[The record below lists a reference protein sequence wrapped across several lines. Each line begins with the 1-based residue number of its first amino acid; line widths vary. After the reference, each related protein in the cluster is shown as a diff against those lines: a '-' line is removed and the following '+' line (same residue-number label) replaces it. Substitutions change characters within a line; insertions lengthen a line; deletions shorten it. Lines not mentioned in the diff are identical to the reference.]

1 MFDTS
6 QFTERRAAQGWRREL
21 VVATIGK
28 SGLGNRRLP
37 ARARIGRFLETWLGA
52 PLNLLELVLQWVLVK
67 PTRWTMRHL
76 DGLSYKLE
84 GTLLRKI
91 VSNTLFPFT
100 LILSLVVGF
109 KLVEN
114 GINSLTLMGFVL
126 LPIIYGL
133 YCAPFERLM
142 PYSRN
147 WLEGG
152 NDTAVDIIMYFSG
165 AFWSGISKLV
175 VSALFIVGM
184 VEALE
189 PYGHDLWPTH
199 WNPVVQVVL
208 FILIKDFFRY
218 WFHRALHEVPVLWRI
233 HAAHHSVER
242 LYWLNGI
249 RAHPLEIFSQAIFY
263 AIPLALVQP
272 SAEIALVAVIL
283 QLSIGIFQHSNIDL
297 NLGWW
302 EYIFSIG
309 DNHRYHHYPDKGVGD
324 SNYGG
329 EFIVWDILFGT
340 FHNPRDERPHDRIGI
355 GTAPE
360 YPMTVAGLYLAPFL
374 PNQKVFGPRFEEVN
388 DGEAVASTADHPA
401 LRPAE

>member
-1 MFDTS
+1 MPTMDS
-6 QFTERRAAQGWRREL
+6 S
-21 VVATIGK
+21 K
-28 SGLGNRRLP
+28 SSNRKLP
-37 ARARIGRFLETWLGA
+37 ERARIGRFLETWIGG
-52 PLNLLELVLQWVLVK
+52 PINGLEFVLQWVMVK
-67 PTRWTMRHL
+67 PLRWFWRHL
-76 DGLSYKLE
+76 DSWSYKLE
-84 GTLLRKI
+84 GTLLRQI
-91 VSNTLFPFT
+91 LSHTIFPFT
-100 LILSLVVGF
+100 LILSVFVGL

-114 GINSLTLMGFVL
+114 GITSLTLLGFVL

-133 YCAPFERLM
+133 YCAPLERLM
-142 PYSRN
+142 PYSRK

-152 NDTAVDIIMYFSG
+152 NDSAVDIIMYFSG
-165 AFWSGISKLV
+165 AFWSGISGLI

-189 PYGHDLWPTH
+189 PYGHDLWPDQ
-199 WNPVVQVVL
+199 WNPVLQVAM

-218 WFHRALHEVPVLWRI
+218 WFHRALHEIPALWRI

-249 RAHPLEIFSQAIFY
+249 RAHPLEIISQAIFY

-272 SAEIALVAVIL
+272 TAEIALVAIIL

-309 DNHRYHHYPDKGVGD
+309 DNHRYHHYPDKGIGD

-329 EFIVWDILFGT
+329 ELIIYDILFGT
-340 FHNPRDERPHDRIGI
+340 FHNPRNERPHDNIGI
-355 GTAPE
+355 GTAPD
-360 YPMTVAGLYLAPFL
+360 YPLTVAGLYIAPFL
-374 PNQKVFGPRFEEVN
+374 PNQKTVFARDEEAESAASTDGPR
-388 DGEAVASTADHPA
+388 
-401 LRPAE
+401 LQPAE

>member
-1 MFDTS
+1 MQT
-6 QFTERRAAQGWRREL
+6 TEN
-21 VVATIGK
+21 
-28 SGLGNRRLP
+28 SNRKLP
-37 ARARIGRFLETWLGA
+37 ERARVGRFLETWLGA
-52 PLNLLELVLQWVLVK
+52 PINALEFILQWVMVK
-67 PTRWTMRHL
+67 PLRWFWRHL
-76 DGLSYKLE
+76 DSWSYKLE
-84 GTLLRKI
+84 GTLLRQI
-91 VSNTLFPFT
+91 LSHTIFPVT
-100 LILSLVVGF
+100 LILSVFIGL

-114 GINSLTLMGFVL
+114 GITSLTLLGFVL

-133 YCAPFERLM
+133 YCAPLERLM
-142 PYSRN
+142 PYSRK

-152 NDTAVDIIMYFSG
+152 NDSAVDIIMYFSG
-165 AFWSGISKLV
+165 AFWSGISGLI

-189 PYGHDLWPTH
+189 PYGHDLWPDH
-199 WNPVVQVVL
+199 WNPVLQVAV

-218 WFHRALHEVPVLWRI
+218 WFHRALHEIPALWRI

-249 RAHPLEIFSQAIFY
+249 RAHPLEIISQAIFY

-272 SAEIALVAVIL
+272 TAEIALVAVIL

-297 NLGWW
+297 SLGWW

-309 DNHRYHHYPDKGVGD
+309 DNHRYHHYPDKGIGD

-329 EFIVWDILFGT
+329 ELIIYDILFGT
-340 FHNPRDERPHDRIGI
+340 FHNPRDERPHDNIGI

-360 YPMTVAGLYLAPFL
+360 YPLTVAGLYIAPFL
-374 PNQKVFGPRFEEVN
+374 PNQKTVFASEGDETEETL
-388 DGEAVASTADHPA
+388 STASPH
-401 LRPAE
+401 LQPAE

>member
-1 MFDTS
+1 MATTDTQNS
-6 QFTERRAAQGWRREL
+6 
-21 VVATIGK
+21 
-28 SGLGNRRLP
+28 GNRRMP
-37 ARARIGRFLETWLGA
+37 EQARIARFLETWLGA
-52 PLNLLELVLQWVLVK
+52 PLHALEFVLQWILVK
-67 PTRWTMRHL
+67 PTRWFWRHL
-76 DGLSYKLE
+76 DSWSYKLE

-91 VSNTLFPFT
+91 LSSTLFPFT
-100 LILSLVVGF
+100 LVLSVFVGL

-114 GINSLTLMGFVL
+114 GITSLTLVGFVL

-142 PYSRN
+142 PYSRK

-165 AFWSGISKLV
+165 AFWSGISGLI
-175 VSALFIVGM
+175 VSALFIIGM

-189 PYGHDLWPTH
+189 PYGHNLWPDH
-199 WNPVVQVVL
+199 WNPVIQVAL

-218 WFHRALHEVPVLWRI
+218 WFHRALHEIPALWRI

-249 RAHPLEIFSQAIFY
+249 RAHPLEILSQAIFY

-309 DNHRYHHYPDKGVGD
+309 DNHRYHHYPDKGIGD

-329 EFIVWDILFGT
+329 ELIIYDILFGT
-340 FHNPRDERPHDRIGI
+340 FHNPRDERPHDNIGI
-355 GTAPE
+355 GTAPD
-360 YPMTVAGLYLAPFL
+360 YPMTVAGLYIAPFL
-374 PNQKVFGPRFEEVN
+374 PNQKDVFRVEDNSDEE
-388 DGEAVASTADHPA
+388 DTAAPGAST
-401 LRPAE
+401 LQPAE

>member
-1 MFDTS
+1 MARS
-6 QFTERRAAQGWRREL
+6 
-21 VVATIGK
+21 GK
-28 SGLGNRRLP
+28 AGLSNRKLP
-37 ARARIGRFLETWLGA
+37 ARARIGHFLEIWLGA
-52 PLNLLELVLQWVLVK
+52 PLNLLELILQWILVK
-67 PTRWTMRHL
+67 PTRWMMRHL

-91 VSNTLFPFT
+91 ISNTLFPFT
-100 LILSLVVGF
+100 LILSLFVGF
-109 KLVEN
+109 QLVDN
-114 GINSLTLMGFVL
+114 GITSLTILGFVL
-126 LPIIYGL
+126 LPIIFGL

-152 NDTAVDIIMYFSG
+152 NDTAVDFIMYFSG
-165 AFWSGISKLV
+165 AFWSGISKLI

-189 PYGHDLWPTH
+189 PYGHGLWPTH
-199 WNPVVQVVL
+199 WNPIVQVFL

-218 WFHRALHEVPVLWRI
+218 WFHRALHEVPTLWRI

-249 RAHPLEIFSQAIFY
+249 RAHPLEILSQTIFY

-272 SAEIALVAVIL
+272 TAEIALVAVIL

-329 EFIVWDILFGT
+329 ELIVWDILFGT

-355 GTAPE
+355 GTAPD

-374 PNQKVFGPRFEEVN
+374 PDQKVFGRAIEAAAGDDSSPLEV
-388 DGEAVASTADHPA
+388 DPSA

>member
-1 MFDTS
+1 MAGFDGIRS
-6 QFTERRAAQGWRREL
+6 
-21 VVATIGK
+21 
-28 SGLGNRRLP
+28 GNRKMPRQ
-37 ARARIGRFLETWLGA
+37 ARIARFIETWLGA
-52 PLNLLELVLQWVLVK
+52 PLALLEVILQWILVK
-67 PTRWTMRHL
+67 PTRWMMRHL
-76 DGLSYKLE
+76 DRLSYKLE
-84 GTLLRKI
+84 GTLLRQI
-91 VSNTLFPFT
+91 LSNTLFPFT
-100 LILSLVVGF
+100 ILLSLFIGF

-114 GINSLTLMGFVL
+114 GITSLTVIGFVL

-142 PYSRN
+142 PYSRK

-165 AFWSGISKLV
+165 AFWSGISKLI

-199 WNPVVQVVL
+199 WNPIVQVFL

-218 WFHRALHEVPVLWRI
+218 WFHRALHEIPALWRI

-249 RAHPLEIFSQAIFY
+249 RAHPLEIVSQAIWY

-272 SAEIALVAVIL
+272 TAEIALVAVIL

-340 FHNPRDERPHDRIGI
+340 FHNPRDERPHDNIGI
-355 GTAPE
+355 GTAPD

-374 PNQKVFGPRFEEVN
+374 PNQRTVFREDENADPETSADEPR
-388 DGEAVASTADHPA
+388 
-401 LRPAE
+401 LQPAE

>member
-1 MFDTS
+1 MAATDTQNS
-6 QFTERRAAQGWRREL
+6 
-21 VVATIGK
+21 
-28 SGLGNRRLP
+28 GNRRMP
-37 ARARIGRFLETWLGA
+37 KQARIAHFLETWLGA
-52 PLNLLELVLQWVLVK
+52 PLHALEFVLQWILVK
-67 PTRWTMRHL
+67 PTRWFWRHL
-76 DGLSYKLE
+76 DSWSYKLE

-91 VSNTLFPFT
+91 LSNTLFPFT
-100 LILSLVVGF
+100 LVLSVFVGL

-114 GINSLTLMGFVL
+114 GITSLTLVGFVL

-142 PYSRN
+142 PYSRK

-165 AFWSGISKLV
+165 AFWSGISGLI
-175 VSALFIVGM
+175 VSALFIIGM

-189 PYGHDLWPTH
+189 PYGHNLWPDH
-199 WNPVVQVVL
+199 WNPVIQVAL

-218 WFHRALHEVPVLWRI
+218 WFHRALHEIPALWRI

-249 RAHPLEIFSQAIFY
+249 RAHPLEILSQAIFY

-309 DNHRYHHYPDKGVGD
+309 DNHRYHHYPDKGIGD

-329 EFIVWDILFGT
+329 ELIIYDILFGT
-340 FHNPRDERPHDRIGI
+340 FHNPRNERPHDNIGI
-355 GTAPE
+355 GTAPD
-360 YPMTVAGLYLAPFL
+360 YPMTVAGLYIAPFL
-374 PNQKVFGPRFEEVN
+374 PNQKDVFRVEEDGPETDESQRSG
-388 DGEAVASTADHPA
+388 DGPS
-401 LRPAE
+401 LQPAE

>member
-1 MFDTS
+1 M
-6 QFTERRAAQGWRREL
+6 A
-21 VVATIGK
+21 
-28 SGLGNRRLP
+28 GLENMGQSNRKMP
-37 ARARIGRFLETWLGA
+37 ARARMARFMETWLGA
-52 PLNLLELVLQWVLVK
+52 PLNLLEFTLHWVLVQ
-67 PTRWTMRHL
+67 PTRWIMRHL

-91 VSNTLFPFT
+91 ISNTLLPFT
-100 LILSLVVGF
+100 LILSLWVGF

-114 GINSLTLMGFVL
+114 GITSFTLLGFVL
-126 LPIIYGL
+126 LPIVFGL

-165 AFWSGISKLV
+165 AFWSGISKLIV
-175 VSALFIVGM
+175 GALFIVGM
-184 VEALE
+184 VEFLE
-189 PYGHDLWPTH
+189 PYGHDYWPTH
-199 WNPVVQVVL
+199 WNPVVQVFL

-218 WFHRALHEVPVLWRI
+218 WFHRALHEVPFLWRI

-249 RAHPLEIFSQAIFY
+249 RAHPLEIISQAIFY

-272 SAEIALVAVIL
+272 TAEIALVAIIL

-340 FHNPRDERPHDRIGI
+340 FHKVKGERPHDRIGI

-374 PNQKVFGPRFEEVN
+374 PNQKTVFAPSADE
-388 DGEAVASTADHPA
+388 TAEDAIEPAAGQPALHPA
-401 LRPAE
+401 E

>member
-1 MFDTS
+1 MDR
-6 QFTERRAAQGWRREL
+6 TE
-21 VVATIGK
+21 K
-28 SGLGNRRLP
+28 SLSGNRRMP
-37 ARARIGRFLETWLGA
+37 ARARIARFLELTLGA
-52 PLNLLELVLQWVLVK
+52 PLTLLEVFLNWVLVK
-67 PTRWTMRHL
+67 PTRWMMQHL
-76 DGLSYKLE
+76 DRWSYKLE
-84 GTLLRKI
+84 GTWLREVLSHTLL
-91 VSNTLFPFT
+91 PFT
-100 LILSLVVGF
+100 LVMSLWIGF

-114 GINSLTLMGFVL
+114 GITSLTLLGFVL

-184 VEALE
+184 VEWLE

-199 WNPVVQVVL
+199 WNPIVQVFL

-218 WFHRALHEVPVLWRI
+218 WFHRALHENPFLWRM

-249 RAHPLEIFSQAIFY
+249 RAHPLEIISQAIFY

-272 SAEIALVAVIL
+272 TADIALVAVIM

-297 NLGWW
+297 KLGYW

-329 EFIVWDILFGT
+329 EFIVWDIVFGT

-355 GTAPE
+355 GTAPN
-360 YPMTVAGLYLAPFL
+360 YPMTVAGLLLAPFL
-374 PNQKVFGPRFEEVN
+374 PSQKVFGPTDTESDPTES
-388 DGEAVASTADHPA
+388 E
-401 LRPAE
+401 PAETKALYPAE

>member
-1 MFDTS
+1 M
-6 QFTERRAAQGWRREL
+6 AATGTQN
-21 VVATIGK
+21 
-28 SGLGNRRLP
+28 SGNRRMP
-37 ARARIGRFLETWLGA
+37 KQARIARFLETWLGA
-52 PLNLLELVLQWVLVK
+52 PLHCLEFVLQWILVK
-67 PTRWTMRHL
+67 PTRWFWRHL
-76 DGLSYKLE
+76 DSWSYKLE

-91 VSNTLFPFT
+91 LSNTLFPFT
-100 LILSLVVGF
+100 LVLSVFVGL

-114 GINSLTLMGFVL
+114 GITSLTLVGFVL

-142 PYSRN
+142 PYSRK

-165 AFWSGISKLV
+165 AFWSGISGLI
-175 VSALFIVGM
+175 VSALFIIGM

-189 PYGHDLWPTH
+189 PYGHNLWPDH
-199 WNPVVQVVL
+199 WNPVIQVAL

-218 WFHRALHEVPVLWRI
+218 WFHRALHEIPALWRI

-249 RAHPLEIFSQAIFY
+249 RAHPLEILSQAIFY

-309 DNHRYHHYPDKGVGD
+309 DNHRYHHYPDKGIGD

-329 EFIVWDILFGT
+329 ELIIYDILFGT
-340 FHNPRDERPHDRIGI
+340 FHNPRDERPHDNIGI
-355 GTAPE
+355 GTAPD
-360 YPMTVAGLYLAPFL
+360 YPMTVAGLYIAPFL
-374 PNQKVFGPRFEEVN
+374 PNQKDVFRVEDDSDEE
-388 DGEAVASTADHPA
+388 DTAAPGAST
-401 LRPAE
+401 LQPAE

>member
-1 MFDTS
+1 M
-6 QFTERRAAQGWRREL
+6 AQSNL
-21 VVATIGK
+21 QQA
-28 SGLGNRRLP
+28 GNRHIP
-37 ARARIGRFLETWLGA
+37 KRARIARGIETWLGA
-52 PLNLLELVLQWVLVK
+52 PFLALEFILNWVLVK
-67 PTRWTMRHL
+67 PTRWFWQRL

-84 GTLLRKI
+84 GTFLRK
-91 VSNTLFPFT
+91 VLSHTVFPFT
-100 LILSLVVGF
+100 IALSLFLGF
-109 KLVEN
+109 KLIEN
-114 GINSLTLMGFVL
+114 GITSLTIVGFAL
-126 LPIIYGL
+126 IPIIFGL
-133 YCAPFERLM
+133 YCAPLERLM
-142 PYSRN
+142 PYSRK

-152 NDTAVDIIMYFSG
+152 NDTAVDTIMYISG
-165 AFWSGISKLV
+165 AFWSGISGLI

-189 PYGHDLWPTH
+189 PYGHDLWPNH
-199 WNPVVQVVL
+199 WNPIVQVFL

-218 WFHRALHEVPVLWRI
+218 WFHRALHEIPFLWRI

-249 RAHPLEIFSQAIFY
+249 RAHPLEIVSQALWY

-297 NLGWW
+297 ELGWW

-309 DNHRYHHYPDKGVGD
+309 DNHRYHHYPDKGIGD

-340 FHNPRDERPHDRIGI
+340 FHNPRDERPHDNIGI

-360 YPMTVAGLYLAPFL
+360 YPMTVAGLYIAPFM
-374 PNQKVFGPRFEEVN
+374 PNQKDVFRVEPESDPDSRPRS
-388 DGEAVASTADHPA
+388 ASS
-401 LRPAE
+401 LQPAE

>member
-1 MFDTS
+1 MS
-6 QFTERRAAQGWRREL
+6 NNQNL
-21 VVATIGK
+21 
-28 SGLGNRRLP
+28 SGNRKIP
-37 ARARIGRFLETWLGA
+37 THAKFARFLETWLGA
-52 PLNLLELVLQWVLVK
+52 PLTLLEVFLQWVLVK
-67 PTRWTMRHL
+67 PTRWMWRHL
-76 DGLSYKLE
+76 DHWSYKLE

-91 VSNTLFPFT
+91 LSNTLFPFT
-100 LILSLVVGF
+100 LILSCWIGM

-114 GINSLTLMGFVL
+114 GVTSLTLVGFVL
-126 LPIIYGL
+126 LPILYGL

-165 AFWSGISKLV
+165 AFWSGISKLI
-175 VSALFIVGM
+175 VSALFIVGT
-184 VEALE
+184 VEMLE
-189 PYGHDLWPTH
+189 PYGHDLWPDQWH
-199 WNPVVQVVL
+199 PIIQVTL

-218 WFHRALHEVPVLWRI
+218 WFHRALHEVPFLWRI

-249 RAHPLEIFSQAIFY
+249 RAHPLEIIGQAIFY

-272 SAEIALVAVIL
+272 SAEIAMIAVIL

-309 DNHRYHHYPDKGVGD
+309 DNHRYHHYPDKGIGD

-340 FHNPRDERPHDRIGI
+340 FHNPRDERPHDQIGI
-355 GTAPE
+355 GTAPD
-360 YPMTVAGLYLAPFL
+360 YPMTVAGLYLAPFM
-374 PNQKVFGPRFEEVN
+374 PNQKSVFREDNEETTETTASSHPR
-388 DGEAVASTADHPA
+388 
-401 LRPAE
+401 LQPAE

>member
-1 MFDTS
+1 M
-6 QFTERRAAQGWRREL
+6 AATGTQN
-21 VVATIGK
+21 
-28 SGLGNRRLP
+28 SGNRRMP
-37 ARARIGRFLETWLGA
+37 KQARIARFLETWLGA
-52 PLNLLELVLQWVLVK
+52 PLHALEFVLQWILVK
-67 PTRWTMRHL
+67 PTRWFWRHL
-76 DGLSYKLE
+76 DSWSYKLE

-91 VSNTLFPFT
+91 LSNTLFPFT
-100 LILSLVVGF
+100 LVLSVFVGL

-114 GINSLTLMGFVL
+114 GITSLTLVGFVL

-142 PYSRN
+142 PYSRK

-165 AFWSGISKLV
+165 AFWSGISGLI
-175 VSALFIVGM
+175 VSALFIIGM

-189 PYGHDLWPTH
+189 PYGHNLWPDH
-199 WNPVVQVVL
+199 WNPVIQVVL

-218 WFHRALHEVPVLWRI
+218 WFHRALHEIPALWRI

-249 RAHPLEIFSQAIFY
+249 RAHPLEILSQAIFY

-309 DNHRYHHYPDKGVGD
+309 DNHRYHHYPDKGIGD

-329 EFIVWDILFGT
+329 ELIIYDILFGT
-340 FHNPRDERPHDRIGI
+340 FHNPRDERPHDNIGI
-355 GTAPE
+355 GTAPD
-360 YPMTVAGLYLAPFL
+360 YPMTVAGLYIAPFL
-374 PNQKVFGPRFEEVN
+374 PNQKDVFRIEE
-388 DGEAVASTADHPA
+388 DSGEADTAAPGAST
-401 LRPAE
+401 LQPAE

>member
-1 MFDTS
+1 MASLD
-6 QFTERRAAQGWRREL
+6 Q
-21 VVATIGK
+21 
-28 SGLGNRRLP
+28 SGTQNRRMP
-37 ARARIGRFLETWLGA
+37 ARARMARFLETWVGA
-52 PLNLLELVLQWVLVK
+52 PLHLLEPVLLWVMVR
-67 PTRWTMRHL
+67 PTRWLLRHL
-76 DGLSYKLE
+76 DAASYKLE
-84 GTLLRKI
+84 GTWLRE
-91 VSNTLFPFT
+91 VLSHTLFPFT
-100 LILSLVVGF
+100 ILLSLFIGF

-114 GINSLTLMGFVL
+114 GITSLSIVGFLVL
-126 LPIIYGL
+126 PVVFGL

-142 PYSRN
+142 PYSRR

-165 AFWSGISKLV
+165 AVWSGIAKLV

-189 PYGHDLWPTH
+189 PYGHDLWPNH
-199 WNPVVQVVL
+199 WNPIIQVFL

-218 WFHRALHEVPVLWRI
+218 WFHRALHEIPALWRV

-249 RAHPLEIFSQAIFY
+249 RAHPLEIVGQAIFY

-272 SAEIALVAVIL
+272 SAEIALVAIIL

-297 NLGWW
+297 KLGWW

-355 GTAPE
+355 GTAPN

-374 PNQKVFGPRFEEVN
+374 PSQKVFGPADAHEEP
-388 DGEAVASTADHPA
+388 ADSDPSLDA
-401 LRPAE
+401 APPLQPAE

>member
-1 MFDTS
+1 M
-6 QFTERRAAQGWRREL
+6 ANLRE
-21 VVATIGK
+21 TR
-28 SGLGNRRLP
+28 SGNRKLP
-37 ARARIGRFLETWLGA
+37 ARARIGRFFETWLGA
-52 PLNLLELVLQWVLVK
+52 PINALEAALNWVLVK
-67 PTRWTMRHL
+67 PTRWAWQHL
-76 DGLSYKLE
+76 DTLSYKLE
-84 GTLLRKI
+84 GTFLRK
-91 VSNTLFPFT
+91 VLSHTLFPFT
-100 LILSLVVGF
+100 LILSLFIGF

-114 GINSLTLMGFVL
+114 GVTSFTLAGFVL
-126 LPIIYGL
+126 LPILFGL

-165 AFWSGISKLV
+165 AFWSGISKLI
-175 VSALFIVGM
+175 VSALFIIGM

-189 PYGHDLWPTH
+189 PYGHDLWPTQ

-218 WFHRALHEVPVLWRI
+218 WFHRTMHEIPVLWRI

-249 RAHPLEIFSQAIFY
+249 RAHPLEIIAQAIFY

-272 SAEIALVAVIL
+272 TAEIALVAVIL

-355 GTAPE
+355 GTAPD
-360 YPMTVAGLYLAPFL
+360 YPMTVAGLYIAPFL
-374 PNQKVFGPRFEEVN
+374 PSQKVFGPGK
-388 DGEAVASTADHPA
+388 DAADEPSHEGADTSVPPQLA
-401 LRPAE
+401 TS

>member
-1 MFDTS
+1 MEAS
-6 QFTERRAAQGWRREL
+6 NAN
-21 VVATIGK
+21 I
-28 SGLGNRRLP
+28 SGNRKIP
-37 ARARIGRFLETWLGA
+37 ERAPIGRAIETWLGA
-52 PLNLLELVLQWVLVK
+52 PLSLIELVLQWVLIK
-67 PTRWTMRHL
+67 PTRWFWRHL
-76 DGLSYKLE
+76 DVLSYKLE
-84 GTLLRKI
+84 GTLLRK
-91 VSNTLFPFT
+91 VLSHTVFPFT
-100 LILSLVVGF
+100 LILSFFIGF

-114 GINSLTLMGFVL
+114 GITSLTLLGFVL

-133 YCAPFERLM
+133 YCAPLERLM
-142 PYSRN
+142 PYSRK

-165 AFWSGISKLV
+165 AFWSGISGLV
-175 VSALFIVGM
+175 VSALFIIGM

-189 PYGHDLWPTH
+189 PYGHDLWPDQ
-199 WNPVVQVVL
+199 WNPIVQVTL

-218 WFHRALHEVPVLWRI
+218 WFHRALHEIPALWRI

-249 RAHPLEIFSQAIFY
+249 RAHPLEIISQAIFY

-309 DNHRYHHYPDKGVGD
+309 DNHRYHHYPDKGIGD

-329 EFIVWDILFGT
+329 EFIIWDILFGT
-340 FHNPRDERPHDRIGI
+340 FHNPKDERPHDNIGI
-355 GTAPE
+355 GTAPD
-360 YPMTVAGLYLAPFL
+360 YPMTVAGLYVAPFL
-374 PNQKVFGPRFEEVN
+374 PNQKTVFRRKS
-388 DGEAVASTADHPA
+388 DDASEADQTESSVTRSGLQA
-401 LRPAE
+401 AE

>member
-1 MFDTS
+1 MSTS
-6 QFTERRAAQGWRREL
+6 DVRTAQNRGMPERARFA
-21 VVATIGK
+21 
-28 SGLGNRRLP
+28 RRLE
-37 ARARIGRFLETWLGA
+37 AWLGA
-52 PLNLLELVLQWVLVK
+52 PLALLELVLQWILVK
-67 PTRWTMRHL
+67 PTRWVMRHL
-76 DGLSYKLE
+76 DRLSYKLD
-84 GTLLRKI
+84 GTLLREI
-91 VSNTLFPFT
+91 LSHTLFPFT
-100 LILSLVVGF
+100 IIASLFIGF
-109 KLVEN
+109 ALVEN
-114 GINSLTLMGFVL
+114 GITSFTVLGFVL
-126 LPIIYGL
+126 IPIFFGL
-133 YCAPFERLM
+133 YCAPLERLM

-152 NDTAVDIIMYFSG
+152 NDTAVDVIMYFSG
-165 AFWSGISKLV
+165 AFWSGISKLL

-184 VEALE
+184 VEMLE
-189 PYGHDLWPTH
+189 PYGHDYWPSH
-199 WNPVVQVVL
+199 WNPVVQVFL

-218 WFHRALHEVPVLWRI
+218 WFHRALHEVPILWRI

-249 RAHPLEIFSQAIFY
+249 RAHPLEILAQAVFY

-297 NLGWW
+297 KLGWW

-340 FHNPRDERPHDRIGI
+340 FHNPRDERPHDNIGI
-355 GTAPE
+355 GTAPN
-360 YPMTVAGLYLAPFL
+360 YPMTVAGLYLAPFM
-374 PNQKVFGPRFEEVN
+374 PDQKVFGPTSDRSHPK
-388 DGEAVASTADHPA
+388 DTQDAPKLSDADNLQDA
-401 LRPAE
+401 L

>member
-1 MFDTS
+1 MAGFGGIRS
-6 QFTERRAAQGWRREL
+6 
-21 VVATIGK
+21 
-28 SGLGNRRLP
+28 GNRNLP
-37 ARARIGRFLETWLGA
+37 KQAPIARFLETWLGA
-52 PLNLLELVLQWVLVK
+52 PLAVLEVILQWLLVK
-67 PTRWTMRHL
+67 PTRWGMRHL
-76 DGLSYKLE
+76 DVLSYKLE
-84 GTLLRKI
+84 GTVLRKI
-91 VSNTLFPFT
+91 IADTLLPFT
-100 LILSLVVGF
+100 LVASLFIGF

-114 GINSLTLMGFVL
+114 GITSLSLLGFVL

-142 PYSRN
+142 PYSRK

-165 AFWSGISKLV
+165 AFWSGMSKMI
-175 VSALFIVGM
+175 VSALFIVGT
-184 VEALE
+184 VEILE

-199 WNPVVQVVL
+199 WHPIVQVFL

-249 RAHPLEIFSQAIFY
+249 RAHPLEILSQAIFY

-272 SAEIALVAVIL
+272 TAEIAMVAVIM

-329 EFIVWDILFGT
+329 EFIIYDILFRT
-340 FHNPRDERPHDRIGI
+340 FHNPRDERPHDNIGI
-355 GTAPE
+355 GTAPD

-374 PNQKVFGPRFEEVN
+374 PNQSTVFREDDSE
-388 DGEAVASTADHPA
+388 TPA
-401 LRPAE
+401 RAGAGNTLQPAE

>member
-1 MFDTS
+1 MASFDGVQS
-6 QFTERRAAQGWRREL
+6 
-21 VVATIGK
+21 
-28 SGLGNRRLP
+28 GNRKIP
-37 ARARIGRFLETWLGA
+37 QRARIGRFLETWLGA
-52 PLNLLELVLQWVLVK
+52 PLAGLELALQWLLVR
-67 PTRWTMRHL
+67 PTRWAMRHL
-76 DGLSYKLE
+76 DDLSYKLE
-84 GTLLRKI
+84 GTLIRKI
-91 VSNTLFPFT
+91 LSHTLFPFT
-100 LILSLVVGF
+100 LILSFFIGF
-109 KLVEN
+109 KMVEN
-114 GINSLTLMGFVL
+114 GITSLTLAGFVL

-142 PYSRN
+142 PYSRK

-165 AFWSGISKLV
+165 AFWSGISKLI

-189 PYGHDLWPTH
+189 PYGHNLWPTH
-199 WNPVVQVVL
+199 WNPIVQVFL

-218 WFHRALHEVPVLWRI
+218 WFHRALHEIPALWRI

-249 RAHPLEIFSQAIFY
+249 RAHPLEIVSQALWY

-272 SAEIALVAVIL
+272 TAEIALVAVIL

-340 FHNPRDERPHDRIGI
+340 FHNPRDERPHDNIGI

-374 PNQKVFGPRFEEVN
+374 PNQKTVFRTEDVDTET
-388 DGEAVASTADHPA
+388 DAMDQSAR
-401 LRPAE
+401 LQPAE

>member
-1 MFDTS
+1 MAMTDTQNS
-6 QFTERRAAQGWRREL
+6 
-21 VVATIGK
+21 
-28 SGLGNRRLP
+28 GNRRMP
-37 ARARIGRFLETWLGA
+37 KQVRIARFLETWLGA
-52 PLNLLELVLQWVLVK
+52 PLHALEFVLQWILVK
-67 PTRWTMRHL
+67 PTRWFWRHL
-76 DGLSYKLE
+76 DSWSYKLE
-84 GTLLRKI
+84 GTLLRRI
-91 VSNTLFPFT
+91 LSNTLFPFT
-100 LILSLVVGF
+100 LVLSAFVGL
-109 KLVEN
+109 KLVES
-114 GINSLTLMGFVL
+114 GITSLTLMGFVL

-142 PYSRN
+142 PYSRK

-165 AFWSGISKLV
+165 AFWSGISGLI
-175 VSALFIVGM
+175 VSALFIIGM

-189 PYGHDLWPTH
+189 PYGHNLWPDH
-199 WNPVVQVVL
+199 WNPVIQVAL

-218 WFHRALHEVPVLWRI
+218 WFHRALHEIPALWRI

-249 RAHPLEIFSQAIFY
+249 RAHPLEILSQAIFY

-272 SAEIALVAVIL
+272 SAEIALVAIIL

-309 DNHRYHHYPDKGVGD
+309 DNHRYHHYPDKGIGD

-329 EFIVWDILFGT
+329 ELIIYDILFGT
-340 FHNPRDERPHDRIGI
+340 FHNPRDERPHDNIGI
-355 GTAPE
+355 GTAPD
-360 YPMTVAGLYLAPFL
+360 YPMTVAGLYIAPFL
-374 PNQKVFGPRFEEVN
+374 PNQKDVFRVEEHA
-388 DGEAVASTADHPA
+388 DEEDTAAPGAST
-401 LRPAE
+401 LQPAE

>member
-1 MFDTS
+1 MARS
-6 QFTERRAAQGWRREL
+6 EQQL
-21 VVATIGK
+21 
-28 SGLGNRRLP
+28 SGNRRIP
-37 ARARIGRFLETWLGA
+37 KQARVARFIETWLGA
-52 PLNLLELVLQWVLVK
+52 PLHALEVILNWILVK
-67 PTRWTMRHL
+67 PTRWFWRHL
-76 DGLSYKLE
+76 DRLSYKLE

-91 VSNTLFPFT
+91 LSHTVFPFT
-100 LILSLVVGF
+100 ILLALFLGF

-114 GINSLTLMGFVL
+114 GINSLTVLGFAL
-126 LPIIYGL
+126 IPIVFGL
-133 YCAPFERLM
+133 YCAPLERLM
-142 PYSRN
+142 PYSRK

-152 NDTAVDIIMYFSG
+152 NDTAVDTIMYVSG
-165 AFWSGISKLV
+165 AFWSGISGLI

-199 WNPVVQVVL
+199 WNPIVQVFL

-218 WFHRALHEVPVLWRI
+218 WFHRALHEIPALWRI

-249 RAHPLEIFSQAIFY
+249 RAHPLEIISQALWY

-272 SAEIALVAVIL
+272 SAEIALVAVIM

-297 NLGWW
+297 ELGWW
-302 EYIFSIG
+302 EYVFSIG
-309 DNHRYHHYPDKGVGD
+309 DNHRYHHYPDKGIGD

-329 EFIVWDILFGT
+329 EFIIWDILFGT
-340 FHNPRDERPHDRIGI
+340 FHNPRDERPHDNIGI

-360 YPMTVAGLYLAPFL
+360 YPMTVAGLYIAPFM
-374 PNQKVFGPRFEEVN
+374 PNQKDVFRTPSASSN
-388 DGEAVASTADHPA
+388 DEIADAPNASETS
-401 LRPAE
+401 LQPAE